1 MEPSMPVFT
10 IVSAAALTF
19 CALIGLGALFA
30 PKWAQGVVRLVP
42 DPSPDKPGGFS
53 EFRATYGGLL
63 FLLHTTALVMLLQ
76 VGGIISILA
85 IMPVAAG
92 WLGAGFGRSLSYLL
106 DNNENRQPGLIPV
119 WIPLEFALGLAIAS
133 PVLQIGLNP

>member
-1 MEPSMPVFT
+1 MT
-10 IVSAAALTF
+10 LYTLISALALTF

-42 DPSPDKPGGFS
+42 DPDKPGGFS

-63 FLLHTTALVMLLQ
+63 FFLHITALVVL
-76 VGGIISILA
+76 VRIGGVPALFA

-92 WLGAGFGRSLSYLL
+92 WFGAGFGRILSYLF
-106 DNNENRQPGLIPV
+106 DTRANREPGLIPV
-119 WIPLEFALGLAIAS
+119 WIPVELALGLAIAA
-133 PVLQIGLNP
+133 PVLQIG

>member
-1 MEPSMPVFT
+1 MSPFILLS
-10 IVSAAALTF
+10 SAALVF

-42 DPSPDKPGGFS
+42 DPDPARPGGFS

-63 FLLHTTALVMLLQ
+63 FMLHITALVILLRLNNPLAL
-76 VGGIISILA
+76 LA

-92 WLGAGFGRSLSYLL
+92 WFGAGLGRLVSHLADSK
-106 DNNENRQPGLIPV
+106 ENRAPGLIPV
-119 WIPLEFALGLAIAS
+119 WIAVEFALALAIAS
-133 PVLQIGLNP
+133 PVLHLG